1 MKKIDIRGI
10 MDIMLIT
17 LSAWVS
23 FLKPKFQKISL
34 IRRLMSL
41 DDRESLRE
49 CEKERKG
56 MWEGEG
62 EGEGEGDLWPGRG
75 PGDGSLPCN
84 QLYNIAFPGLLGSDV
99 PTVQVSLIH
108 VTPWTVIAKSK
119 PPLAL
124 DAQIQATAS
133 LFILLDVPVFHRQS
147 YSSVLIGISAIIGY
161 YFTYTS

>member
-1 MKKIDIRGI
+1 MRPGSSKTCPISIMKKIDIRGI

-56 MWEGEG
+56 M
-62 EGEGEGDLWPGRG
+62 
-75 PGDGSLPCN
+75 
-84 QLYNIAFPGLLGSDV
+84 
-99 PTVQVSLIH
+99 
-108 VTPWTVIAKSK
+108 
-119 PPLAL
+119 
-124 DAQIQATAS
+124 
-133 LFILLDVPVFHRQS
+133 
-147 YSSVLIGISAIIGY
+147 
-161 YFTYTS
+161 